1 MSTANLY
8 DATFDSESEGEDFN
22 PEPAV
27 VSDDEDGAGSN
38 EEVARP
44 STKTNGANGR
54 QNGRKNEHAEVAEDD
69 EDEER
74 PDDGL
79 EVVNGDDDEDDE
91 DDEEDEEDEDAV
103 SVMADFVL
111 GKHRS

>member
-8 DATFDSESEGEDFN
+8 DADFGSESEGEDFN

-27 VSDDEDGAGSN
+27 VSDDEGGAGSD

-44 STKTNGANGR
+44 KAKTNGANGR
-54 QNGRKNEHAEVAEDD
+54 QNGRRDVDD
-69 EDEER
+69 EDDDEEQDEGPPTSR
-74 PDDGL
+74 L

-91 DDEEDEEDEDAV
+91 DDEEDEDDEDAI
-103 SVMADFVL
+103 SVIVNLFMVEVFF
-111 GKHRS
+111 